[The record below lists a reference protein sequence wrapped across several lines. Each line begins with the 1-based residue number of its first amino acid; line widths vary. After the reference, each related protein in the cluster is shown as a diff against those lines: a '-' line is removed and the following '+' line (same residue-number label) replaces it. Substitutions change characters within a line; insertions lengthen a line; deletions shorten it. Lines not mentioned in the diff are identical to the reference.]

1 MLTLPMFAWS
11 TPRVEGTPPPA
22 RMWHTA
28 ASVGMRSTG
37 AFRMLI
43 YGGTSATGTALKD
56 CHLLTPL
63 LPPVAPVDPNA
74 EAKGAKGGKKDDK
87 KGKGGKGAPEPE
99 AEPEIAPP
107 EFRWTALPASPPPA
121 AASAPSAAAQSA
133 GAPSAAPS
141 ASMPSVRPATAG
153 GFRSESESAASAP
166 AFRPESAPLMPR
178 VGPASGLSGMARK
191 PSPERA
197 AGALAVSTPECAI
210 HIYASGGGA
219 DRDGAPLELLH
230 AFEPQELL
238 SEEELAALAGPPP
251 PSLEFRGLGVSGL
264 SAATMA
270 AALTSEC
277 SVLVRRTDT
286 SDVLGRAALLPF
298 AQPGGRDAKLICAL
312 AAFAIPSDASGYP
325 GESCLTLEVLIG
337 GEPFA
342 SAPLAPLLQAR
353 REGSVQH
360 VGLQR
365 ASTSTS
371 TAGAAAGA
379 GDAHHG
385 AISFDFVRLGPP
397 SAGDLAPPPPPPPP
411 SASSA
416 RAALDATRPGAG
428 ATVDEY
434 VGPFLHGLPHGHG
447 VCTYASGARYEGQ
460 WKAGQRHGTGELR
473 DE

>member
-1 MLTLPMFAWS
+1 MFAWS
-11 TPRVEGTPPPA
+11 TPRVDGTPPPA

-56 CHLLTPL
+56 CHLLPPL
-63 LPPVAPVDPNA
+63 MPPVAPVDPNA
-74 EAKGAKGGKKDDK
+74 DAKGGTKGGKKDDK

-99 AEPEIAPP
+99 PEIEIAPP
-107 EFRWTALPASPPPA
+107 EFRWTALPAPPPPA
-121 AASAPSAAAQSA
+121 AASAPTAASHSA
-133 GAPSAAPS
+133 GTPSAAPS

-153 GFRSESESAASAP
+153 GFRSESEAAASAP
-166 AFRPESAPLMPR
+166 AFTPHLHTFRPESAPLMPR
-178 VGPASGLSGMARK
+178 VGAASGLSGMARK
-191 PSPERA
+191 PPPERT

-219 DRDGAPLELLH
+219 DGAPLELLH
-230 AFEPQELL
+230 AFEPQALL

-251 PSLEFRGLGVSGL
+251 PSLEFRSLLINGL

-277 SVLVRRTDT
+277 SVLVRRSDT

-298 AQPGGRDAKLICAL
+298 AQPGGRDAKLTCAL
-312 AAFAIPSDASGYP
+312 ASFAIPPDASGYP
-325 GESCLTLEVLIG
+325 GESCLVFEALIG

-342 SAPLAPLLQAR
+342 SAPLAPLLQTR

-360 VGLQR
+360 VALQR
-365 ASTSTS
+365 APTS
-371 TAGAAAGA
+371 TAGDAPHGA
-379 GDAHHG
+379 GDAQHG
-385 AISFDFVRLGPP
+385 ALSFDLVRLGSP

-428 ATVDEY
+428 STVDEY